1 MTQDNDT
8 VDMRYTLFTNQ
19 APALADVRR
28 GNRLG
33 GEPDRGVPA
42 SRAVTVH
49 V

>member
-1 MTQDNDT
+1 MTRDHDT
-8 VDMRYTLFTNQ
+8 VDMRYTPFTNR

-28 GNRLG
+28 GNHVR

-42 SRAVTVH
+42 SRAVTAH